1 MEIIGLVNAFISFTS
16 ILVNLIACGGIST
29 TVKRVIVF
37 QWVFGLILMVGCEV
51 YAVLTYLGSESSEF
65 KDEVAV
71 KVLMVFIAVNVFD
84 FIFWIWGLR
93 TLSHENGDR
102 IRDALFAGEDIR
114 QSPLEE

>member
-1 MEIIGLVNAFISFTS
+1 
-16 ILVNLIACGGIST
+16 
-29 TVKRVIVF
+29 
-37 QWVFGLILMVGCEV
+37 
-51 YAVLTYLGSESSEF
+51 
-65 KDEVAV
+65 
-71 KVLMVFIAVNVFD
+71 MVFIAVNVFD